1 MYISWREVRTD
12 TLNLLKKKKKSWLW
26 YVCAGV
32 NYTPLAHLE
41 FMIEKQKEKL
51 LKFVASHVSKKN
63 VYKQWMKKKMTEQDS
78 I

>member
-1 MYISWREVRTD
+1 MYISWREIQTPYVV
-12 TLNLLKKKKKSWLW
+12 LNLLKKKKKKIWLW

-32 NYTPLAHLE
+32 NYTPLAHLQ

-63 VYKQWMKKKMTEQDS
+63 MHKQ
-78 I
+78 